1 MTPVSR
7 AARTRPSIRLTRV
20 PEAMTAPARP
30 MLCRGAVGFCPVS
43 AASVAPPGSTS
54 TSSTVVDVVDPASS
68 ERSPGVG
75 AGGSVVI
82 EERGFRGWE
91 GSGVAREPLP
101 RDPRDASLVREGQVA
116 VGVAQG

>member
-7 AARTRPSIRLTRV
+7 AARTRPSILLTRV

-30 MLCRGAVGFCPVS
+30 RLWRGAVGFWPLS
-43 AASVAPPGSTS
+43 AASVAPPGPTS
-54 TSSTVVDVVDPASS
+54 TSSTSTPSSYRASS

-82 EERGFRGWE
+82 GERVFRGWE
-91 GSGVAREPLP
+91 GSGVAGEPLP
-101 RDPRDASLVREGQVA
+101 CDPRDAPFVRERQVA